1 VAKSTKS
8 LLIASCEAKSGKS
21 SAIIGLAH
29 LFRQYGVKIA
39 YGKPVGTDL
48 DPENPQLVEEDVE
61 FISSAFGLSKNQI
74 KPPLLHLNDDIVQKR
89 LLGEDN
95 RDYAQA
101 LKEWL
106 GEPTGEL
113 LLLEGPS
120 NLSEGSLFNLS
131 LEEIA
136 QGVDAQIL
144 LVANYENLSV
154 IDSLLNAQ
162 KSLGDRLLG
171 VLINN
176 IPESDQEKSQNILK
190 PFLEKNH
197 IPVLGLIPKND
208 LLRSVSVREIATR
221 LKAKILSR
229 PDRLDLMVEKVS
241 IGAMNVN
248 SALEYF
254 RQGRNMVVITGAGRT
269 EIQIAALETST
280 NCLILTG
287 HATPAA
293 EVLARAEDLE
303 VPILSVELDTLTTV
317 EIVDKSFGKVR
328 IQEAIKVQFIQEL
341 MSQNFDIDQLMEKL
355 AIKPVIAV

>member
-1 VAKSTKS
+1 MAKSTKS
-8 LLIASCEAKSGKS
+8 LLIASTEAKSGKS

-29 LFRQYGVKIA
+29 QLRQLGVKIA

-48 DPENPQLVEEDVE
+48 DTDNPQLVEEDVE
-61 FISSAFGLSKNQI
+61 FISAAFGMSKNQI
-74 KPPLLHLNDDIVQKR
+74 KQPLLHLTDEIVQKR
-89 LLGEDN
+89 LLGKEN
-95 RDYAQA
+95 TDYKQA
-101 LKEWL
+101 LGKWL
-106 GEPTGEL
+106 GEPDAEL
-113 LLLEGPS
+113 LLLEGAS

-131 LEEIA
+131 VEEIA
-136 QGVDAQIL
+136 QGIDAQVL
-144 LVANYENLSV
+144 LIADYQSLSV
-154 IDSLLNAQ
+154 IDSLLNAK
-162 KSLGDRLLG
+162 KSLGDRLIG

-176 IPESDQEKSQNILK
+176 IPESAQEKSTNILK
-190 PFLEKNH
+190 PFLEKNR

-208 LLRSVSVREIATR
+208 LLRSVSVREIAKR

-280 NCLILTG
+280 NCLVLTG

-317 EIVDKSFGKVR
+317 EIVDQTFGQVR

-341 MSQNFDIDQLMEKL
+341 MSQYFDIDRLMEKL